1 VNEAR
6 EIVDDICEV
15 LNPTKGEFDEL
26 KEKLDNMLDDEKI
39 SMKDFISFI
48 KSDKFQEKLKKIFK
62 IED

>member
-1 VNEAR
+1 MN
-6 EIVDDICEV
+6 DICEV
-15 LNPTKGEFDEL
+15 LNPSEGEFDEL
-26 KEKLDNMLDDEKI
+26 QEKLDNMLDDEKI